1 MFKTLSSLLS
11 TCFFFAVVGLIV
23 LMLLLARISRDLPDY
38 HQLEKYE
45 PPVTTRLF
53 AGDGQLLMEYA
64 TERRLFMPI
73 DTIPDL
79 VKNAFIAA
87 EDKLIAA
94 NKIDIENKID
104 KTKITGV
111 IVEISAKTLEGLEN
125 LENAIENMFSFND
138 IEVENEAIITS
149 LRHKQLIAMARNELE
164 KTRDAVLNG
173 LPIDMLSIE
182 VQNAIQHLG
191 EITGETVS
199 EDVIKGIFSKF
210 CVGK

>member
-23 LMLLLARISRDLPDY
+23 LMLLYARISRDLPDY

-87 EDKLIAA
+87 EDK
-94 NKIDIENKID
+94 KFYSHSGIDYV
-104 KTKITGV
+104 G
-111 IVEISAKTLEGLEN
+111 
-125 LENAIENMFSFND
+125 
-138 IEVENEAIITS
+138 II
-149 LRHKQLIAMARNELE
+149 RA
-164 KTRDAVLNG
+164 G
-173 LPIDMLSIE
+173 
-182 VQNAIQHLG
+182 
-191 EITGETVS
+191 
-199 EDVIKGIFSKF
+199 
-210 CVGK
+210 